1 MMNEQKIKKLLA
13 SVFRVPEAAINEQ
26 TEMKD
31 IDTWDSMTHME
42 LILTLENE
50 CGVMFS
56 GEEIMRMTS
65 FATILATVLA
75 KGA

>member
-1 MMNEQKIKKLLA
+1 MNEQKIKTILA
-13 SVFRVPEAAINEQ
+13 GVFRVPESTINEQ

-56 GEEIMRMTS
+56 GEEIMRMTNFS
-65 FATILATVLA
+65 TILATVHA